1 MNKFIS
7 EFFKDADVEMQFFE
21 FEVQDMIKGM
31 DKSGDF
37 LISRDELREFMM
49 NSMGISSQ
57 MA

>member
-21 FEVQDMIKGM
+21 FEVQDMMKGM

-37 LISRDELREFMM
+37 LISRDELRKFMM
-49 NSMGISSQ
+49 SFMGIRNQ